1 VPDFRLLEVRRV
13 FGILQLDHNMVWEER
28 EVLQRLD
35 TKIEV
40 LVTVHNDRRYL
51 GEEGKRRG
59 IPDLSDHTMEAM
71 TLYLGTGLQ
80 PCGIVIATMYILV
93 NVLLV
98 N

>member
-1 VPDFRLLEVRRV
+1 M
-13 FGILQLDHNMVWEER
+13 FGILQLDHNVVWEER

-40 LVTVHNDRRYL
+40 LVTIHNDCGCL

-59 IPDLSDHTMEAM
+59 IPDLTQLSDHTMEAM

-80 PCGIVIATMYILV
+80 PCGIVIATIYMLV